1 MGKYSEWRL
10 AAEGKI
16 AAKGITCTLLYDSN
30 AASAPDANGEVTST
44 MVQIQFPA
52 VIRSFSSKDWAFS
65 KVDDFYAVM
74 ENDFYLVAG
83 AESFEVA
90 GHRPTAGD
98 TVRVP
103 TGMAGATNDYVIV
116 KANPFA
122 PDGEPI
128 YWPKL
133 HLRSRN

>member
-1 MGKYSEWRL
+1 MYANAGASPDEDG
-10 AAEGKI
+10 E
-16 AAKGITCTLLYDSN
+16 ITKSVKEL
-30 AASAPDANGEVTST
+30 P
-44 MVQIQFPA
+44 FPA
-52 VIRSFSSKDWAFS
+52 VIRSFSSKDWAFT

-74 ENDFYLVAG
+74 ENDFYLLAG
-83 AESFEVA
+83 AESFEKA

-98 TVRVP
+98 IVRVP

-128 YWPKL
+128 YWPML
-133 HLRSRN
+133 HLRSRS

>member
-1 MGKYSEWRL
+1 M
-10 AAEGKI
+10 
-16 AAKGITCTLLYDSN
+16 YD
-30 AASAPDANGEVTST
+30 ASSGTAPDANGEVTPNI
-44 MVQIQFPA
+44 VQIQFPA

-83 AESFEVA
+83 AEGFEIA
-90 GHRPTAGD
+90 GRRPTAGD

-103 TGMAGATNDYVIV
+103 TGVAGATNDYVIV

-128 YWPKL
+128 YWPML
-133 HLRSRN
+133 HLRSRS

>member
-128 YWPKL
+128 YWPML

>member
-30 AASAPDANGEVTST
+30 AASAPNADGEVTAS
-44 MVQIQFPA
+44 VVPVQFPA

-74 ENDFYLVAG
+74 ENDFYLLAG
-83 AESFEVA
+83 ADSFERA

-98 TVRVP
+98 VVRVP
-103 TGMAGATNDYVIV
+103 SGMSGATNDYVIV

-128 YWPKL
+128 YWSMI

>member
-1 MGKYSEWRL
+1 MGKYDTWRL

-30 AASAPDANGEVTST
+30 AGSAPDANGEVTAS
-44 MVQIQFPA
+44 VASISFPA
-52 VIRSFSSKDWAFS
+52 VIRAFSSKDWAFS

-83 AESFEVA
+83 AESFEIA

-98 TVRVP
+98 VVRVP

-128 YWPKL
+128 YWPML
-133 HLRSRN
+133 HLRSRS

>member
-1 MGKYSEWRL
+1 MGKYNAWRL

-16 AAKGITCTLLYDSN
+16 AAKGVMCSLAYDANS
-30 AASAPDANGEVTST
+30 ASAPNADGEVTQT
-44 MVQIQFPA
+44 IVEIPFPA
-52 VIRSFSSKDWAFS
+52 VIRAFSSKDWAFS

-83 AESFEVA
+83 AESFEKA
-90 GHRPTAGD
+90 GRRPSAGD

-103 TGMAGATNDYVIV
+103 TGMAGASNDYIVV

-128 YWPKL
+128 YWPMI
-133 HLRSRN
+133 HLRSRS

>member
-1 MGKYSEWRL
+1 MGNYDAWRL

-16 AAKGITCTLLYDSN
+16 AAKGVMCTLLYDSS
-30 AASAPDANGEVTST
+30 AGTAPDANGEVTPNI
-44 MVQIQFPA
+44 VQIQFPA
-52 VIRSFSSKDWAFS
+52 VIRSFSSKDWALS

-83 AESFEVA
+83 AESFEIA

-98 TVRVP
+98 TVRVS

-128 YWPKL
+128 YWPML

>member
-1 MGKYSEWRL
+1 MGKYDEWRL

-16 AAKGITCTLLYDSN
+16 AAKGVMCTLLYDSN
-30 AASAPDANGEVTST
+30 AGSAPDVNGEVTATTVS
-44 MVQIQFPA
+44 IRFPA
-52 VIRSFSSKDWAFS
+52 VIRSFSAKDWAFS

-83 AESFEVA
+83 AESFETA
-90 GHRPTAGD
+90 GRRPTAGD

-103 TGMAGATNDYVIV
+103 TGRAGATNDYVIV

-128 YWPKL
+128 YWPML
-133 HLRSRN
+133 HLRSRS

>member
-16 AAKGITCTLLYDSN
+16 AAKGITCTLLYDSS
-30 AASAPDANGEVTST
+30 AGSAPDANGEVTST

-65 KVDDFYAVM
+65 KVDDFYAIM

-83 AESFEVA
+83 AEGFEIA

-103 TGMAGATNDYVIV
+103 SGVAGATNDYVIV

-128 YWPKL
+128 YWPML
-133 HLRSRN
+133 HLRARN